1 MDTLAE
7 IEANIAI
14 ANEALRQRALN
25 TPDDVKA
32 AMQAIGH
39 ALPDAEAR
47 EHYVNLRQYI
57 GFLQMTISVA
67 WLHEPTISPSAVAAD
82 VSSQDEK

>member
-1 MDTLAE
+1 MDTLEE
-7 IEANIAI
+7 IEANIAA
-14 ANEALRQRALN
+14 ANEATRQRALN

-47 EHYVNLRQYI
+47 SHYVKLRQYI
-57 GFLQMTISVA
+57 GFLQMTIAVSWMEIPNGTA
-67 WLHEPTISPSAVAAD
+67 SAGAQED
-82 VSSQDEK
+82 S